1 MSTLSAFPYIGE
13 QSFATP
19 GAFNSPLS
27 IISANIAAVNAAT
40 GSILSGGLSLG
51 TQGLTITVPSNSTD
65 YIFLNDSTN
74 LRSSY
79 AIGSFNSRTADG
91 LNIWDA
97 SGQTMIVSFSKQS
110 VRFFQQ
116 VVGPVFD
123 VGGALASTLNA
134 ATFGGSLVTQQIQ
147 AAIS

>member
-1 MSTLSAFPYIGE
+1 MSGSALTPFNYIPENSLATPGLWNSVFSTLS
-13 QSFATP
+13 Q
-19 GAFNSPLS
+19 
-27 IISANIAAVNAAT
+27 NIAEANT
-40 GSILSGGLSLG
+40 ISSILSGGISLG
-51 TQGLTITVPSNSTD
+51 TQGLTINVPSNATD
-65 YIFLNDSTN
+65 YIFLNDSAN

-79 AIGSFNSRTADG
+79 VIGSFTSGTADG

-123 VGGALASTLNA
+123 VGGALASTL
-134 ATFGGSLVTQQIQ
+134 
-147 AAIS
+147 